1 MKALTVEMVQ
11 KIKQLLATKSSLIG
25 FLLTLTAIA
34 ILTAISPAEKSL
46 GERVRIVYL
55 HGAWVWTSL
64 VLLLTAGIFGV
75 LGLITS
81 QHKFHCWSRACGH
94 SGIFLWVSYLPL
106 SIWAAEANWNGMFIS
121 EPRFRMALIFAVVGV
136 LLQLG
141 LFLISNPILTSSG
154 NIFYIAVLLLT
165 LQSTE
170 NVMHP
175 PAPMLQSNL
184 SLIQI
189 YFGALFILMVLAAWQ
204 ITRWLCRFE
213 TQSAE
218 IQNLK

>member
-1 MKALTVEMVQ
+1 MIQ
-11 KIKQLLATKSSLIG
+11 FIKLRLVIKSSLIV
-25 FLLTLTAIA
+25 FLLTLVAIA

-64 VLLLTAGIFGV
+64 ALLLAAGILGM

-81 QHKFHCWSRACGH
+81 RQKFHCWSNACGQ
-94 SGIFLWVSYLPL
+94 SGVFLWVTYLPL
-106 SIWAAEANWNGMFIS
+106 SIVAAQTNWNGMFLS
-121 EPRFRMALIFAVVGV
+121 EPRFRMAMIFAVVGI

-141 LFLISNPILTSSG
+141 LFLISNPVLTSSA
-154 NIFYIAVLLLT
+154 NIFYITALLFT

-170 NVMHP
+170 NIMHP

-184 SLIQI
+184 SSIQF

-213 TQSAE
+213 TRPAE
-218 IQNLK
+218 THDRR